1 MTINEVVHRAHEYG
15 ANERG
20 GEREKGRKQKRRRK
34 MKKYSLATRMIANWL
49 TMTAGFTAISNY
61 P

>member
-1 MTINEVVHRAHEYG
+1 MNTELMKG
-15 ANERG
+15 G

-49 TMTAGFTAISNY
+49 TMTADFTAISNY

>member
-1 MTINEVVHRAHEYG
+1 MRWSIELMNTELMKG
-15 ANERG
+15 G